1 MTTPGVEAETSQC
14 QTCKHCN
21 EIEFICKAFPFGIP
35 EEIIRNEVMHKEVL
49 EYQQGDTI
57 YERS

>member
-1 MTTPGVEAETSQC
+1 MTSPGVEAESSQC

-21 EIEFICKAFPFGIP
+21 EIEFICIAFPFGIP
-35 EEIIRNEVMHKEVL
+35 VEIIRNEVIHNEVID
-49 EYQQGDTI
+49 YQQGDTV